1 MASQPIEVAALG
13 RPLFP
18 GMLYDCRKDTFIPGV
33 TLWDK
38 KSLSEDLDSRRQL
51 MTDLKF
57 SSSDSLSSKSSLL
70 DVSASLKA
78 SFLGGLVEVGGSA
91 KFLRNTKSS
100 NQQSRVTMYYSET
113 SRFEQLTMTHLG
125 QITYPQVFDQK
136 TATHVV
142 TAVLYGAQAFM
153 VFDRTF
159 SEEEN
164 KQEIEGELNVMVKKI
179 PLFSIEGQGAVKMTD
194 GHKKMVES
202 VTCTFHGDVH
212 LEKSP
217 TTYMEAVEVY
227 KKLPI
232 LLKENPQNAVPIK
245 VWLYPLSLLDTKAA
259 QLKREITTSL
269 VSNTEDVIEELG
281 EVERTCNDLF
291 RNTLVNVF
299 RDIKERLSLF
309 QGSFSIY
316 KTVILK
322 ALARVLPAIR
332 GGEKDENSLE
342 DILKIHYSSP
352 FKPDMLNKWL
362 DHAKSELNLLSSHT
376 KVLEGI
382 LTEDSDRLNTVL
394 LDPNIDVVVCLT
406 FTSLKYEDQYLSTL
420 KEFVQSAKLKDLD
433 VAMKTSSSTLPSV
446 KKWIHYP
453 DVISK
458 IRENLTLFKS
468 FSEANKDVKRYRFII
483 SAISDPSS
491 PGSSIYLYEN
501 GKLTD
506 TQFQPV
512 SKPPPP
518 IVKNV
523 LERSVSLKLQ
533 KSPTGETVQY
543 RVEYQQVNA
552 DSGAEEQWLV
562 KNTSDEDF
570 TLTGLEFGKQYL
582 IRYRIVGKVGVSEA
596 SDTIGSIPS
605 SDILKELEATD
616 NQLLKTLETRLA
628 NSEAQIEKLQKE
640 IRDKP
645 KVAFSASLGLNG
657 FFGPFNAD
665 TTVVYK
671 FVFSNV
677 GDAYK
682 STGIFTAPVRGVYYF
697 SFFYHCMVSNPTV
710 LALYRNGK
718 QEALMK
724 HHKSGC
730 HTENGGNALT
740 LLLEKGDRVY
750 MVLRKNT
757 WIWDNVSENVSMFS
771 GFLIN
776 AM

>member
-1 MASQPIEVAALG
+1 MESQPIEVAALG

-38 KSLSEDLDSRRQL
+38 KSLSEDLDSRLKL

-57 SSSDSLSSKSSLL
+57 ISSDSLSSKSSLL

-91 KFLRNTKSS
+91 KFLHDTKSS

-113 SRFEQLTMTHLG
+113 SRFDQLTMTHLG
-125 QITYPQVFDQK
+125 QITYPEVFDQK

-164 KQEIEGELNVMVKKI
+164 KQEIEGQLNIMIKKI
-179 PLFSIEGQGAVKMTD
+179 PSFSIEGEGALKMSD
-194 GHKKMVES
+194 GHEKMAES
-202 VTCTFHGDVH
+202 IACTFYGDVR

-217 TTYMEAVEVY
+217 TTYMEAIEVY
-227 KKLPI
+227 KKLPA
-232 LLKENPQNAVPIK
+232 LLKEDPQNAVPIK

-259 QLKREITTSL
+259 QLKRTISTSL
-269 VSNTEDVIEELG
+269 VSKTEDVIEELG
-281 EVERTCNDLF
+281 EAERTCNDLF

-299 RDIKERLSLF
+299 RDIKERLCSF

-332 GGEKDENSLE
+332 GGEMEENSLE

-352 FKPDMLNKWL
+352 FKPDMLNQWL

-382 LTEDSDRLNTVL
+382 LTEDSDRLNTIL
-394 LDPNIDVVVCLT
+394 LDPNTDVVVCLT

-420 KEFVQSAKLKDLD
+420 KEFVQSAKLKELD
-433 VAMKTSSSTLPSV
+433 VAMKTSSSTLLSV
-446 KKWIHYP
+446 KQWIHYP

-468 FSEANKDVKRYRFII
+468 FSEANKDEKRYRFII
-483 SAISDPSS
+483 SAIADTSS
-491 PGSSIYLYEN
+491 TGSSIYLYEK
-501 GKLTD
+501 GKLTN
-506 TQFQPV
+506 TQFQLV

-533 KSPTGETVQY
+533 KSPTGETVRY

-552 DSGAEEQWLV
+552 DSDAEEQWLV

-596 SDTIGSIPS
+596 SDSIGSIPA
-605 SDILKELEATD
+605 SDVLKELGDTD
-616 NQLLKTLETRLA
+616 NQLLKTLETRLT

-640 IRDKP
+640 NRDKP
-645 KVAFSASLGLNG
+645 KVAFSAALGSKG
-657 FFGPFNAD
+657 YIGPVNAD
-665 TTVVYK
+665 TTLIYK
-671 FVFSNV
+671 KIFSNV
-677 GDAYK
+677 GDAYNK
-682 STGIFTAPVRGVYYF
+682 ATGTVNP
-697 SFFYHCMVSNPTV
+697 HC
-710 LALYRNGK
+710 
-718 QEALMK
+718 
-724 HHKSGC
+724 
-730 HTENGGNALT
+730 
-740 LLLEKGDRVY
+740 
-750 MVLRKNT
+750 
-757 WIWDNVSENVSMFS
+757 
-771 GFLIN
+771 
-776 AM
+776 